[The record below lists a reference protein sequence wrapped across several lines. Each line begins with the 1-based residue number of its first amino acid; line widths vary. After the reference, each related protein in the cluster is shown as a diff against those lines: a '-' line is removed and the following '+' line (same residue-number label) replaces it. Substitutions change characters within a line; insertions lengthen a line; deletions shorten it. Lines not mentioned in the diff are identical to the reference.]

1 MILDIAI
8 IVFLLIVAIIL
19 ILLEI
24 FMLPGITVAGVG
36 GFIFAVGGIV
46 YAYGQVGTEV
56 GNIALISSII
66 IFGIAFVWL
75 MRSKALDT
83 IALKA
88 NVDGKIASNKDL
100 NIHPGDEGITLSRLA
115 PVGKARINGITV
127 EVKSTG
133 DFINE
138 QTPVE
143 VLKVE
148 AGSVLVQEKNNN

>member
-148 AGSVLVQEKNNN
+148 AGSILVQEKNNN